1 MIIYCRECSR
11 QIRSWHRRVR
21 LDKTQYHLQCWD
33 RRLFFKS
40 LIRQMSEQSSKI
52 PRIGYT
58 PSNHA
63 GDLRTLRESAQALS
77 AKAEELEAKLQ
88 YAVRSVLWEI

>member
-1 MIIYCRECSR
+1 M
-11 QIRSWHRRVR
+11 
-21 LDKTQYHLQCWD
+21 
-33 RRLFFKS
+33 LFFRS

-88 YAVRSVLWEI
+88 YAVGSVLWEI